1 MLKLCKDVVVDKL
14 HYYSNDELKEL
25 RKYVDQRVYDE
36 KQAKLNSIKQKIKI
50 LKR

>member
-14 HYYSNDELKEL
+14 HYYSIDELQQLKE
-25 RKYVDQRVYDE
+25 YVIQRAYDE